1 MYFMVVYPKQQE
13 HGCFTRLSCPE
24 HFLHTHM
31 ITIITDRQLPQ
42 AEAGLWLKAQQAVA
56 AKNYKYAVSILK
68 TLIKRQPGFLE
79 GRKMLR
85 ACEVKSTPDAGRR
98 SSLFGGMR
106 MTSSR
111 KDPAT
116 TIVTVEDD
124 LEKDPYSVT
133 ANEALFAAAN
143 ELNLPELAAFALE
156 TICQGQP
163 NPKKHMHMLANHYIK
178 NENFAEAAETY
189 RRILNIDRTD
199 AIAQRGEKDCAARAT
214 MKQGNW
220 EGKGDFRTKMKN
232 KSATTDLESADKMG
246 LTRAEMEQ
254 RLAQLSE
261 QYAADNTNLQI
272 VRDIASIY
280 EQMEDYANSYSFY
293 AYAYELSGGA
303 DLSIN
308 DKAMEMREKAMRAEI
323 DYYEQVLAADPENE
337 EAKATLAA
345 RKKEIAESAVA
356 DAAARVEANPTDAQL
371 QFKYGQALFDAEMYT
386 EAIPPLQRART
397 NPNLRIKA
405 MLMLGK
411 CYASKNM
418 TDMAIRQLEDADKEI
433 LTMDE
438 TKKEILYMIGCLYE
452 KSGNMPKA
460 LESFKV
466 IYEVDYGYRDVAQ
479 KVESA
484 YS

>member
-1 MYFMVVYPKQQE
+1 
-13 HGCFTRLSCPE
+13 
-24 HFLHTHM
+24 M
-31 ITIITDRQLPQ
+31 ITIITERQLPQ

-68 TLIKRQPGFLE
+68 TLVKRAPGFLE
-79 GRKMLR
+79 GRKILR
-85 ACEVKSTPDAGRR
+85 SCEIKTTPDAGRR

-106 MTSSR
+106 ISTSR
-111 KDPAT
+111 KDPASV
-116 TIVTVEDD
+116 IVSVEDD

-133 ANEALFAAAN
+133 ANEALFTAAN

-156 TICQGQP
+156 TICKGQP
-163 NPKKHMHMLANHYIK
+163 NAKKHMHMLANHYIK
-178 NENFAEAAETY
+178 NENFAEAADTY
-189 RRILNIDRTD
+189 RRILEIDRTD

-220 EGKGDFRTKMKN
+220 EGKGDFRTKLKSQ
-232 KSATTDLESADKMG
+232 SATTDLENADKMG

-261 QYAADNTNLQI
+261 QYAVDNTNLQI
-272 VRDIASIY
+272 VKDIASIY

-293 AYAYELSGGA
+293 AYAFQLSGGA

-308 DKAMEMREKAMRAEI
+308 DKAMEMQEKAMQAEI
-323 DYYEQVLAADPENE
+323 TYYEQVLAADPNNE

-345 RKKEIAESAVA
+345 RKKEIAEAVVA
-356 DAAARVEANPTDAQL
+356 DAKARVDANPTDAQL
-371 QFKYGQALFDAEMYT
+371 QFKYGQALFDAEQYT

-397 NPNLRIKA
+397 NPNLRIKS

-418 TDMAIRQLEDADKEI
+418 TDMAIRQLEDADKE
-433 LTMDE
+433 LVAMDD

-452 KSGNMPKA
+452 KAGNKEKS

-466 IYEVDYGYRDVAQ
+466 IYEVDYGYKDVAQ

>member
-1 MYFMVVYPKQQE
+1 
-13 HGCFTRLSCPE
+13 
-24 HFLHTHM
+24 M
-31 ITIITDRQLPQ
+31 ITIITERQLQQ
-42 AEAGLWLKAQQAVA
+42 AEAGLWIKAQQAVA

-68 TLIKRQPGFLE
+68 TLVKRAPGFLE
-79 GRKMLR
+79 GRKVLR

-98 SSLFGGMR
+98 SSLFGGLR
-106 MTSSR
+106 ISTGR

-143 ELNLPELAAFALE
+143 DLNLPELAAFALE

-163 NPKKHMHMLANHYIK
+163 NAKKHMHMLANHYIK
-178 NENFAEAAETY
+178 HENFAEAAETY
-189 RRILNIDRTD
+189 RKILAIDRTD

-220 EGKGDFRTKMKN
+220 EGKGDFRTKLKSQ
-232 KSATTDLESADKMG
+232 SATTDLENADKMG

-261 QYAADNTNLQI
+261 QYAVDNTNLQ
-272 VRDIASIY
+272 VVKDIASIY

-293 AYAYELSGGA
+293 AYAFQLSGGA

-308 DKAMEMREKAMRAEI
+308 DKAMEMQEKAMAAEI
-323 DYYEQVLAADPENE
+323 AYYEQVLAADPTNE
-337 EAKATLAA
+337 EARATLAA
-345 RKKEIAESAVA
+345 RKKEIAEAVVA
-356 DAAARVEANPTDAQL
+356 DAKARVEANPTDAQL
-371 QFKYGQALFDAEMYT
+371 QFKYGQALFDAEQYT

-397 NPNLRIKA
+397 NPNLRIKS

-418 TDMAIRQLEDADKEI
+418 TDMAIRQLEDADKEV

-438 TKKEILYMIGCLYE
+438 TKKEILYMIGSLYE
-452 KSGNMPKA
+452 KAGNKEKS